1 MIKILYAASD
11 NENSR
16 IQLARFLKAIKDK
29 PYIVKVAA
37 YKKSSPKG
45 ISIDWTLDCLRN
57 IFKPDLLSLDNDN
70 FFTYLEQIKYYNPDL
85 IISDL
90 EYFTSFI
97 ANNLNIKLW
106 QCSSSLINLAVTIE
120 SRHNVGFSKQ
130 YSYLIRK
137 ETRPQRIVNILDNSE
152 RNFVY
157 SHFGDLIV
165 GPQLKEGYEWIRPYH
180 EVSQYYAPCAHNIVA
195 GLHKNNKKIF
205 HLLERYPDSVA
216 FSDFSEEN
224 YSNLLL
230 KDINN
235 SEEYICNLG
244 NSKLFVCEGQTSFLA
259 DAYYNN
265 KYSVVIVD
273 FNDTECVMNSSFSEK
288 FKLSRTVYN
297 IEDDLLSN
305 SNNSVKSNYNNKVQ
319 YLHDKLEEL

>member
-1 MIKILYAASD
+1 MLKILYAAAD

-16 IQLARFLKAIKDK
+16 VQLARFLKAIENK
-29 PYIVKVAA
+29 PYTIKVAA
-37 YKKSSPKG
+37 YKKSSPKN
-45 ISIDWTLDCLRN
+45 ISIDWTLDCLKN

-70 FFTYLEQIKYYNPDL
+70 FITYFEQIKYYNPDL
-85 IISDL
+85 VISDL

-97 ANNLNIKLW
+97 ANALNIRLW

-157 SHFGDLIV
+157 SHFGDLTN
-165 GPQLKEGYEWIRPYH
+165 GPQLKAGYEWIRPYH
-180 EVSQYYAPCAHNIVA
+180 SKSQYYAPCAHNITA
-195 GLHKNNKKIF
+195 GLSRNNKKIISM
-205 HLLERYPDSVA
+205 LEKYPDSVV
-216 FSDFSEEN
+216 FSDFSEES
-224 YSNLLL
+224 YFNLLL

-235 SEEYICNLG
+235 LEEYICNLG

-265 KYSVVIVD
+265 KYSIVVVN

-288 FKLSRTVYN
+288 FKLSHTIYDLK
-297 IEDDLLSN
+297 DDLFPYL
-305 SNNSVKSNYNNKVQ
+305 NNSVESVYNADIQ
-319 YLHDKLEEL
+319 YLDEKLKEL